1 MAIPTY
7 TREQLLTLLSTK
19 LADQSTITA
28 LEHRDLETAIVNAIY
43 GQIGDI
49 KEISC
54 DTTYIA
60 NNFKTGTGLPDEGL
74 GLPSG
79 ERYGW
84 AICNG
89 KNGTVDKRGNVSIG
103 YDPSSYATLASTQS
117 GGPNPPYKQGGQKRV
132 TLQESEMP
140 SHRHKFSDDTNGD
153 TNTLRSGNDIIPFVT
168 NPTSAG
174 ISANGS
180 GSGKIYQTSRT
191 GGTNN
196 VTQSHENMQPY
207 IVTLFIQ
214 RIPTT

>member
-7 TREQLLTLLSTK
+7 TREQLITLISTK
-19 LADQSTITA
+19 LAGSPNTIDA
-28 LEHRDLETAIVNAIY
+28 VEHRELETAIVNAIY

-54 DTTYIA
+54 NTTYIT
-60 NNFKTGTGLPDEGL
+60 NNFKTGTNLIDEGL

-117 GGPNPPYKQGGQKRV
+117 GGGTTPYKQGGLKTV
-132 TLQESEMP
+132 TLTIDQMP
-140 SHRHKFSDDTNGD
+140 PHSHTRP
-153 TNTLRSGNDIIPFVT
+153 RGND
-168 NPTSAG
+168 NNLG
-174 ISANGS
+174 
-180 GSGKIYQTSRT
+180 
-191 GGTNN
+191 GGTNQYGWQAIDDLFGSYATN
-196 VTQSHENMQPY
+196 TTGGAGSTSTGNTTGGSTNAHENMQPY

-214 RIPTT
+214 RIPV

>member
-117 GGPNPPYKQGGQKRV
+117 GGPNPPYKQGGLKTV

-140 SHRHKFSDDTNGD
+140 IHNHGYTGRDGRGYPRDSADTIGGSEGD
-153 TNTLRSGNDIIPFVT
+153 SGWYRSYVRNT
-168 NPTSAG
+168 
-174 ISANGS
+174 
-180 GSGKIYQTSRT
+180 KIENK
-191 GGTNN
+191 GGGQAHN
-196 VTQSHENMQPY
+196 NMQPY

-214 RIPTT
+214 RIAV